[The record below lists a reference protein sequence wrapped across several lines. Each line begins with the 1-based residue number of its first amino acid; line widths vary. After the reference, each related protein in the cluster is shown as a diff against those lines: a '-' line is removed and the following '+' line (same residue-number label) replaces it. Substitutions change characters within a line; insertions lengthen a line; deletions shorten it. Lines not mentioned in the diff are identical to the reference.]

1 MRGRFL
7 STKPTTKSVGDQR
20 SHLAILRATQ
30 NDSCLQT
37 QTEVRAFVC
46 VYEQCLL
53 LSPPTRQRTYGQL
66 HVDLQHLVTYITSP
80 DSRLSA
86 ETRST
91 LGQLPVCA
99 DMKRAFGTLAG
110 EEVEEEDI
118 GMDRSLEFEG
128 ELGKLLSQV
137 TILDNIKLNTN
148 DWT

>member
-1 MRGRFL
+1 M
-7 STKPTTKSVGDQR
+7 
-20 SHLAILRATQ
+20 
-30 NDSCLQT
+30 
-37 QTEVRAFVC
+37 C

-53 LSPPTRQRTYGQL
+53 LSPPTRQRAYRQL

-80 DSRLSA
+80 DSRLSV

-137 TILDNIKLNTN
+137 TILDDIKLNTN

>member
-1 MRGRFL
+1 M
-7 STKPTTKSVGDQR
+7 
-20 SHLAILRATQ
+20 
-30 NDSCLQT
+30 
-37 QTEVRAFVC
+37 
-46 VYEQCLL
+46 
-53 LSPPTRQRTYGQL
+53 
-66 HVDLQHLVTYITSP
+66 
-80 DSRLSA
+80 SA

-137 TILDNIKLNTN
+137 TILDDIKLNTN